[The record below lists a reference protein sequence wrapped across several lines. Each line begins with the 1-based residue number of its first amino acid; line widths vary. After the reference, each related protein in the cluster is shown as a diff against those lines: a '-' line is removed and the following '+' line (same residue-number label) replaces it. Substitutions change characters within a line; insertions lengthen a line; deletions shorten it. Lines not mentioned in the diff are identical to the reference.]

1 MPAMRLGVSAHRCS
15 GHGRCYAVAPD
26 LLAADENGFV
36 TIRGEAVDVPA
47 GSEAVARDAAAW
59 CPESAIELSE

>member
-1 MPAMRLGVSAHRCS
+1 MRLGVSAQRCS
-15 GHGRCYAVAPD
+15 GHGRCYAAAPD
-26 LLAADENGFV
+26 LLTADENGFV
-36 TIRGEAVDVPA
+36 TIRGEAFDVPP